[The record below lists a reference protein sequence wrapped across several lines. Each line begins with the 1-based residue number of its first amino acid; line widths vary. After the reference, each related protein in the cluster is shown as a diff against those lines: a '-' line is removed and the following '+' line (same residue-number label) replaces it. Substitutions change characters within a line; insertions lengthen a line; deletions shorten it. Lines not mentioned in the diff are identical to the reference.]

1 MSTPDSPADETA
13 DQTVDQ
19 TADQAAGLAETPSV
33 TGVPSIDS
41 ALTRLDGLDGVS
53 LGDHAAVY
61 EQVHADLRD
70 ALENPRV
77 DDPCAGDTQ
86 PGSPPEG

>member
-1 MSTPDSPADETA
+1 MSTPDSPADQTA
-13 DQTVDQ
+13 DQTAVEIGQ
-19 TADQAAGLAETPSV
+19 PAGLAETPSV